1 MQIEIDEET
10 LDNLVVCALRE
21 DARTQV
27 GLLLE
32 DGTQMARDVACFVR
46 TLDAINVVLKYY
58 GGDVVEIP
66 DVLSLKR
73 RAA

>member
-10 LDNLVVCALRE
+10 LDNLVICALRE

-27 GLLLE
+27 GMLLE
-32 DGTQMARDVACFVR
+32 DGAHVASDVASFVR
-46 TLDAINVVLKYY
+46 TLDAINIVLHYY
-58 GGDVVEIP
+58 GGEAVEIP

>member
-27 GLLLE
+27 GMLLE
-32 DGTQMARDVACFVR
+32 DGAHVASDVACFVR